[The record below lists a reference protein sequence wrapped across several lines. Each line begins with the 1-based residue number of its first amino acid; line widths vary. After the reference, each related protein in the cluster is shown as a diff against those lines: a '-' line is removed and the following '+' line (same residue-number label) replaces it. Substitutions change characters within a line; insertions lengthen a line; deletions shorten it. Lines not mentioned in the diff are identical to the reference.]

1 MATMYVFN
9 PTKEHVTR
17 ELGGKEYHIPVGKV
31 IEVDKGIGEFLI
43 EARGEMAGIPPGG
56 TTWFGLVPIT
66 PEDKVEEVAKKGLEN
81 WSRLLNHRLLSIDN
95 LIQEGTS
102 PDGKQSFSVMQLL
115 KDPRILKWKADLQ
128 WIEDVLAGKVEY
140 DASGDVG
147 EALGKEVKPKRAPKG
162 VEIVRQM
169 DNLDSTI

>member
-17 ELGGKEYHIPVGKV
+17 ELGGREYHIPAGKV
-31 IEVDKGIGEFLI
+31 IEVDEGVGNFLI

-56 TTWFGLVPIT
+56 TTWFGLVPLT
-66 PEDKVEEVAKKGLEN
+66 PDDVVSEVAKKGLEN
-81 WSRLLNHRLLSIDN
+81 WSRVLNHRLLSIDN

-102 PDGKQSFSVMQLL
+102 PDGKQSFSVVQLL

-128 WIEDVLAGKVEY
+128 WVEDVLAGKVEY
-140 DASGDVG
+140 DETGDVG
-147 EALGKEVKPKRAPKG
+147 VSLSKEVKVKRAPKG
-162 VEIVRQM
+162 VDIVQQM
-169 DNLDSTI
+169 DNLGSSI